1 MDWPQ
6 AVSGFSDYLSVERAC
21 SPRTVVAYGRDL
33 AEFRRIF
40 ADRTGADPD
49 PLTVDTRDVRA
60 HLAALFGGNDAATIA
75 RKLSSLRSFFRFLA
89 QRGLIEGNPAR
100 AVRSPK
106 RRKALPRSLDVDA
119 TFRLVEAPTT
129 NTSATESLRTR
140 RLALRDRALLE
151 VLYGAGLRVSEC
163 CGLDVEDVD
172 SQRYEGATIISVRH
186 GKGKKSRLVPVGSKA
201 ESALGDYLA
210 IRGELCHPRT
220 RALDPVALFLNY
232 RGGRLRPRSAQ
243 RMVARYAALVIGSEA
258 TPHALRH
265 SFATHLLDEGVDL
278 RAIQELLG
286 HASLASTQIYTRV
299 SLDHLMKVYDDSHPR
314 ARGSGDD

>member
-1 MDWPQ
+1 MDWRQ
-6 AVSGFSDYLSVERAC
+6 AVGGFRDYLSVERAC

-33 AEFRRIF
+33 EEFRRIF
-40 ADRTGADPD
+40 SGRIGGDPD
-49 PLTVDTRDVRA
+49 PVAIDSRDIRA
-60 HLAALFGGNDAATIA
+60 HLAALFGSNDAATIA

-119 TFRLVEAPTT
+119 TFRLVEAPTA
-129 NTSATESLRTR
+129 NPSATGSPRKRHLE
-140 RLALRDRALLE
+140 ARDRAMLE

-163 CGLDVEDVD
+163 CGLDLADVD
-172 SQRYEGATIISVRH
+172 SKRYEGATIISVRH

-201 ESALGDYLA
+201 ERALDSYLA
-210 IRGELCHPRT
+210 IRDQLCHPRT

-232 RGGRLRPRSAQ
+232 RGGRLSARSAQ
-243 RMVARYAALVIGSEA
+243 RMVSGYAALAIDGEA